1 MGDTPSSDSDESIE
15 AKGRGANISQSRGF
29 APGTDANTYSSKP
42 SVMSASD
49 RDAMVNEMNTID
61 SQSSSPDGMDF
72 GLNTA
77 QQTQAFNNMSAA
89 AQGPDAGLSYSA
101 LANIGNAANQAQTG
115 DYTGFGR
122 NIDGKDVNDFTTAN
136 QLNSMSNSINNPLS
150 NFLTRLGLPTTQN
163 RINQGYTPSYT
174 GPKNN
179 QQITGTMDYGIGMGM
194 PTNDLNMTGRGLAV
208 SNYSPFDATQP
219 QVDFG
224 DIGNAGGDGSDSS
237 QIIRRNPIDPVQD
250 DPTDPILSDQL
261 ASDYLQNPY
270 YLYSGIGNQ
279 YQPYGYAQNT
289 LVDLL
294 RTRNMTQPQQRAAN
308 LGLFGNPGDFS

>member
-1 MGDTPSSDSDESIE
+1 MGDGPSESQAGDDPATFDDDGVGYGNINTTTEQALADDPSINPNITVQDVQNFRSANTPSFTQQSQNYVDDFS
-15 AKGRGANISQSRGF
+15 GANIGSLPTSRSTST
-29 APGTDANTYSSKP
+29 ASLP
-42 SVMSASD
+42 S
-49 RDAMVNEMNTID
+49 T
-61 SQSSSPDGMDF
+61 F
-72 GLNTA
+72 GK
-77 QQTQAFNNMSAA
+77 
-89 AQGPDAGLSYSA
+89 
-101 LANIGNAANQAQTG
+101 
-115 DYTGFGR
+115 DYTR
-122 NIDGKDVNDFTTAN
+122 DYSDFTTAD
-136 QLNSMSNSINNPLS
+136 QLTSMSNSINNPLS

-174 GPKNN
+174 GPKDN

-194 PTNDLNMTGRGLAV
+194 PSNDKDMTGRGLAV

-224 DIGNAGGDGSDSS
+224 DIGNAGGDGSDSP
-237 QIIRRNPIDPVQD
+237 QIIRRNPSDPMQGD
-250 DPTDPILSDQL
+250 PTDPTDPILSDEL